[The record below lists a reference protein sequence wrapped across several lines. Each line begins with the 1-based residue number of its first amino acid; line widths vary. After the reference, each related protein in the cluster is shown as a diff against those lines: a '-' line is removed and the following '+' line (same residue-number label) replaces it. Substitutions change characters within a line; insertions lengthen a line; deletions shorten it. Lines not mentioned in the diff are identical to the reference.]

1 MLTNPTEAISRD
13 EPAARAMLRLARR
26 RARARMGFLIHLA
39 VYVTV
44 NLMLIGIDLM
54 TPSPVRWAHYSLM
67 GWGLGLVI
75 HGLVVHLLPQGQALH
90 QRLVD
95 REWHRLQARGR

>member
-1 MLTNPTEAISRD
+1 MLTTPTEAIRQD
-13 EPAARAMLRLARR
+13 DPAARAMLRLARR

-39 VYVTV
+39 VYVAV
-44 NLMLIGIDLM
+44 NLTLIGIDLM
-54 TPSPVRWAHYSLM
+54 TPSPVHWAQYPLL
-67 GWGLGLVI
+67 GWGLGLAI

-95 REWHRLQARGR
+95 REWQRLQARGR